1 MKRLRVTAILPII
14 MGLLSFVFIPLTL
27 PMVLAIVFTVALM
40 VLGIF
45 KASQILSLV
54 GLCCYYLTAIYLLPM
69 ISFDD
74 PFSVYVQVPLFI
86 VPSIIFLNQILRPSD
101 TSTDLSYKKLNWAP
115 LLFSISL
122 FLIVM
127 ILFLMIGYFIGHD
140 SFFSTES
147 TQAQILFLTALSM
160 IVLIPFL
167 LKPIK
172 KTLEQEVK

>member
-1 MKRLRVTAILPII
+1 MKRLTVTAILLII
-14 MGLLSFVFIPLTL
+14 MCLLFFVFIPLTL
-27 PMVLAIVFTVALM
+27 PMFLAIVFTVFLM

-45 KASQILSLV
+45 KASQILSLF
-54 GLCCYYLTAIYLLPM
+54 GLCCYYLTTIYLLPM
-69 ISFDD
+69 ITFDD
-74 PFSVYVQVPLFI
+74 PFSVYVQVPLFV
-86 VPSIIFLNQILRPSD
+86 VPSIIFLNQILQLSD

-122 FLIVM
+122 FLIVI

-147 TQAQILFLTALSM
+147 MQAQILLLTAFSM
-160 IVLIPFL
+160 LVLIPFL

-172 KTLEQEVK
+172 KTLEPEVK